1 MALPRLC
8 EKCGIVWEGSF
19 FVYHSLALVNRE
31 LVLEL
36 LHDERFDIGIKP
48 YEPDQFDQTADPRFA
63 LLAAR
68 FDWRPARVDFTV
80 RHRWP
85 PLFAPAEGRLIW
97 IQPWEYG
104 SLPVEWAR
112 FAATDQVAEIW
123 VPSSFVRDCYVQS
136 GVDPGKVFVVPNGV
150 NTAVF
155 NLQVTPLA
163 LPTLKSFKFLFVGG
177 TIPRK
182 GPDVLLEAYLRAFSA
197 KDDVCL
203 VVKDFGTD
211 SFYRGQGI
219 GPEIEKLRQQKDAPE
234 VLYLNNSFREAE
246 MAGLYRA
253 CDCLVHPYRGE
264 GFGLPVAEAMAC
276 GLPVIV
282 TNYGA
287 CLDFCHPGNA
297 LLIDAKV
304 VPATEKRAGSFETV
318 GYPYWAEPDAEHL
331 AHLMRSVYENPVEA
345 QAIGLRAAADIQQKL
360 TWEAAAAKAGARL
373 RELMQE
379 RKRGVR
385 MARALKNNVEALLER
400 GYQAYTAGDQ
410 KKAIDFFR
418 QAQTAAPEN
427 ADVNYNLGLLYLEK
441 QEYESAAGCLLTCL
455 EVDVNS
461 AEAWTALGSALA
473 GLGDYGSAKIAYE
486 SALRLDPGAAG
497 ASENLALVR
506 TVLKDQPDTWES
518 SWYRTQVMRLAEKLP
533 VFGSTGLEEPVAERA
548 IVQEEEADL
557 ARITA
562 AIAHAFEAPKESA
575 RMIKEEILPFFRGC
589 DRVLDIGCGE
599 GLFLEMLRG
608 IGVEGEGIDLD
619 PAVVKKAQAKGLR
632 VQVASALEYL
642 KQNQQVYDGIM
653 LGHIIEHFSGPDAV
667 KLLYYCA
674 RSLRDGGVIAI
685 QTPNFLKP
693 EVPVHNFW
701 LDITHVRPYPPALL
715 ETILKELQFEILTSG
730 PLAISEEFDVLV
742 VGRKRSRAAA
752 SRLDVIWRGHVYE
765 GSGFGDEARGFIF
778 AFNWKRFNIK
788 VIPVGLKEDSK
799 GILTP
804 EERRELK
811 LLQHLADPNRSVVIH
826 HLPAFD
832 FNDKVRGVVN
842 IGRTMFEADRI
853 RPEWARCWNRMDEVW
868 VPSHFNVETFSA
880 SGVDRE
886 KLRVV
891 PEGIDADHFNP
902 QAEPLNIRGGK
913 GFIFLS
919 TFDLQDRKGW
929 DILLT
934 AYLREFEPGEDVA
947 LLLKVYKIACSRP
960 GTIEEQI
967 ALFIRKRLGLSLEK
981 IPEVILFKGHIEDKR
996 MPGLYTAC
1004 DAFVL
1009 PSRGEGWGRPYLEA
1023 MACGLP
1029 TIGTRWSGNL
1039 EFMNDANSYLI
1050 EIEGLEDVP
1059 EDVDLPVFKGHR
1071 WARPSVEHLQQLM
1084 RYVFENREEARLKGR
1099 KAREDVVQKW
1109 TWEKAAAVAMRELA
1123 KYTSF

>member
-1 MALPRLC
+1 MSSQLKRRL
-8 EKCGIVWEGSF
+8 GIIWEGSF

-48 YEPDQFDQTADPRFA
+48 YEPDQFDQTVDPRFA

-68 FDWRPARVDFTV
+68 FDWRPAWVDFTV

-85 PLFAPAEGRLIW
+85 PLFQPAEGRLIW

-104 SLPVEWAR
+104 SVPVEWAR

-123 VPSSFVRDCYVQS
+123 VPSSFVRDCYIQS
-136 GVDPGKVFVVPNGV
+136 GVEPEKVSVVPNGV

-155 NLQVTPLA
+155 NPQAAPLA
-163 LPTLKSFKFLFVGG
+163 LSTQRSFKFLFVGG

-182 GPDVLLEAYLRAFSA
+182 GPDVLLKAYFRVFSA

-211 SFYRGQGI
+211 SFYRGQGL
-219 GPEIEKLRQQKDAPE
+219 GTRIEELRRQKNAPE
-234 VLYLNNSFREAE
+234 VLYLNNSFGEAE

-287 CLDFCHPGNA
+287 CLDFCNDKNA
-297 LLIDAKV
+297 LLINASV
-304 VPATEKRAGSFETV
+304 VQATEKRAGNFETV
-318 GYPYWAEPDAEHL
+318 GYPYWAEPDVEHL
-331 AHLMRSVYENPVEA
+331 AHLMRWVYENPVKA
-345 QAIGLRAAADIQQKL
+345 QAIGLQAVADIQQKL
-360 TWEAAAAKAGARL
+360 TWDKAAAKAKDCL
-373 RELMQE
+373 WELIEEGE
-379 RKRGVR
+379 RGIWVAKA
-385 MARALKNNVEALLER
+385 MKNKVEELLEQ
-400 GYQAYTAGDQ
+400 GFQAYTAGKRGGAQ
-410 KKAIDFFR
+410 KLFE
-418 QAQTAAPEN
+418 QALAAAPDN

-441 QEYESAAGCLLTCL
+441 QKFAPAVKFLLSSLESN
-455 EVDVNS
+455 VNIP
-461 AEAWTALGSALA
+461 EAWTALGSALA

-506 TVLKDQPDTWES
+506 TVLEDQPDTWES
-518 SWYRTQVMRLAEKLP
+518 GWYRTQVMRLAEKLP

-599 GLFLEMLRG
+599 GLFLEMLREIG
-608 IGVEGEGIDLD
+608 IEGEGIDLD
-619 PAVVKKAQAKGLR
+619 PVVVEKARAKGLR
-632 VQVASALEYL
+632 VKVASALEHL
-642 KQNQQVYDGIM
+642 ARHQEVYDGMM

-674 RSLRDGGVIAI
+674 RALRGGGIIAI

-715 ETILKELQFEILTSG
+715 EVILRALQFEILANG
-730 PLAISEEFDVLV
+730 VMEISEGFDVLV
-742 VGRKRSRAAA
+742 VGRKRPETAAL
-752 SRLDVIWRGHVYE
+752 RLDVVWRGHIYE
-765 GSGFGDEARGFIF
+765 ESDFGDEARRLIF
-778 AFNWKRFNIK
+778 ALNQSRPNIK
-788 VIPVGLKEDSK
+788 VIPEGAKEDSK
-799 GILTP
+799 GFLTP
-804 EERRELK
+804 KERKSLK
-811 LLQHLADPNRSVVIH
+811 LMERFVNPERSVVVH
-826 HLPAFD
+826 HFPVFG
-832 FNDKVRGVVN
+832 FRDKVRGAVN
-842 IGRTMFEADRI
+842 VGRTMFELDRI
-853 RPEWARCWNRMDEVW
+853 KPEWARHWNRMDEIW
-868 VPSHFNVETFSA
+868 VPSRFNVETFSA

-891 PEGIDADHFNP
+891 PEGIDAELFNP
-902 QAEPLNIRGGK
+902 QIEPLDIRGNR
-913 GFIFLS
+913 GFIFLAN
-919 TFDLQDRKGW
+919 FDLEDRTGW

-934 AYLREFEPGEDVA
+934 AYLTEFRLEEDVS
-947 LLLKVYKIACSRP
+947 LLFRTQKIKGGRP
-960 GTIEEQI
+960 GTVEKQL
-967 ALFIRKRLGLSLEK
+967 ASFIQDRLGFSLDK
-981 IPEVILFKGHIEDKR
+981 VPEVILLKGDIKADR
-996 MPGLYTAC
+996 MPRLYTAC

-1009 PSRGEGWGRPYLEA
+1009 PSRGEAWGRPYLEA

-1059 EDVDLPVFKGHR
+1059 EDVDIPVFRGHR
-1071 WARPSVEHLQQLM
+1071 WAKPSVEHLRQLM
-1084 RYVFENREEARLKGR
+1084 RYVFEHREEARLKGR
-1099 KAREDVVQKW
+1099 KAREDVV
-1109 TWEKAAAVAMRELA
+1109 
-1123 KYTSF
+1123 